1 MWTLEQI
8 EKTLPLV
15 HSVVPP
21 TPQFCWPL
29 LSRRAGCE
37 VWVKH
42 ENHTPVGAF
51 KVRGGATYIANLKER
66 EPDCH
71 GVITAT
77 RGNHGQSIAKAA
89 TAAGIRSV
97 ILVPH
102 GNNPEK
108 NEAMRNFGAE
118 LVEHG
123 EDFEAAKQRA
133 IAMSEEQGL
142 HMVPSFH
149 EDLLRGVST
158 YAYELFNKVA
168 DLDTVYVPIGQG
180 SGVCSTIMIRDL
192 MGLKTKIVGVVAENA
207 PSYALSFE
215 AGKPV
220 STNDANTIA
229 DGVACRVPDAV
240 AVEIIN
246 KGADRI
252 VRVTED
258 EIRQAMHHYF
268 TDTHNLAEG
277 AGAVPLAALMQ
288 ERDQMAGRKVG
299 VILSGGNVDAAL
311 FRSVMAA

>member
-1 MWTLEQI
+1 MI
-8 EKTLPLV
+8 SLV
-15 HSVVPP
+15 
-21 TPQFCWPL
+21 
-29 LSRRAGCE
+29 RR
-37 VWVKH
+37 
-42 ENHTPVGAF
+42 
-51 KVRGGATYIANLKER
+51 
-66 EPDCH
+66 
-71 GVITAT
+71 
-77 RGNHGQSIAKAA
+77 SSSS
-89 TAAGIRSV
+89 AGI
-97 ILVPH
+97 
-102 GNNPEK
+102 
-108 NEAMRNFGAE
+108 AE
-118 LVEHG
+118 LS
-123 EDFEAAKQRA
+123 AASACGGCSGTGGGSALVALGLDSILA
-133 IAMSEEQGL
+133 IEIQSRIETGIGVKL
-142 HMVPSFH
+142 SVL
-149 EDLLRGVST
+149 DLLRGVSS

-180 SGVCSTIMIRDL
+180 SGICSTIMIRDL

-246 KGADRI
+246 RGADRI